1 MTMYS
6 INGTSGVLTT
16 LGTVMARPG
25 ARAIDMS
32 GGTAAVTYTPK
43 FAYAANNGS
52 NNVSAFSVTPSSAAL
67 TTVSGSPY
75 AAGTSPTAIAAD
87 PAGKFVYVANIGST
101 NVSTYASDPA
111 SPPSTSGPRSPF
123 SPSI

>member
-16 LGTVMARPG
+16 LGTVRARPG
-25 ARAIDMS
+25 ARAIAMS

-67 TTVSGSPY
+67 TAVSGSPY

-87 PAGKFVYVANIGST
+87 PAGQFVHVP
-101 NVSTYASDPA
+101 NV
-111 SPPSTSGPRSPF
+111 GPNHVNT
-123 SPSI
+123 